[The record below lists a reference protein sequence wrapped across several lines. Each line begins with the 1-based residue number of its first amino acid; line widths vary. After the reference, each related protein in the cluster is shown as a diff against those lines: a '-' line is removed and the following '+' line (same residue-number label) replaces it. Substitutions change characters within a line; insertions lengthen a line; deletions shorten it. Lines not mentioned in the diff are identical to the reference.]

1 MSSPQLDIDTRIN
14 ISLAVGKYLR
24 AVDSFDMASQA
35 MTKACSELRE
45 QLDGPTRFV
54 VQAEYRHYLVTC
66 DSEGNFEVEQI
77 ESL

>member
-1 MSSPQLDIDTRIN
+1 MSSPQLDVETRIN
-14 ISLAVGKYLR
+14 ISIAVGSYLR
-24 AVDSFDMASQA
+24 AVDRFDIASQA

-54 VQAEYRHYLVTC
+54 VQAEYRHYLVTS
-66 DSEGNFEVEQI
+66 DNDGNFEIEQI